1 MKKFIVLL
9 LAALMIVGLCISCKE
24 PDPKDELYGKWVY
37 EDGEDKVVLDIDGKG
52 AFTLSLDE
60 AFELKGTYKIN
71 ESKVTMEIDPSS
83 VPVGKNTNYVFLGDV
98 DDPVGVPY
106 TPGDDKISICF
117 DAGSTSR
124 PEDADE
130 FVGFDVMANNVFK
143 NSILMITLETD
154 KIIIEMD
161 LSHKEATK
169 TVCEVA
175 LDSEADK
182 TENSEYDSD
191 PLLWYCNYTNI
202 KATKMSVDS
211 DYSIEDNKLSIW
223 FFDLDFDDD
232 ISQYTFT
239 KE

>member
-37 EDGEDKVVLDIDGKG
+37 KDEIATVILDADGKG

-60 AFELKGTYKIN
+60 VFELKGTYKIN
-71 ESKVTMEIDPSS
+71 EGKVTMEIDPSS
-83 VPVGKNTNYVFLGDV
+83 VPAGEVDKYYVFLGDV
-98 DDPVGVPY
+98 DDPVHTAY
-106 TPGDDKISICF
+106 TPGEDEISICF
-117 DAGSTSR
+117 NADSTTR
-124 PEDADE
+124 PDDADE
-130 FVGFDVMANNVFK
+130 FVAFDVITDNNVFK
-143 NSILMITLETD
+143 NSIMMITLETD

-161 LSHKEATK
+161 LSKKEATK

-175 LDSEADK
+175 LDFEADK
-182 TENSEYDSD
+182 TENTAFSGLD
-191 PLLWYCNYTNI
+191 WFCNYTNM

-211 DYSIEDNKLSIW
+211 DYSIKDNKLSIY
-223 FFDLDFDDD
+223 FFDFDGG
-232 ISQYTFT
+232 ITQFTFT